1 MKYSLEFSGVTILYE
16 RKVLSEKF
24 PVIPKVQFLFGF
36 TPIEGLCI
44 FTKNKLH
51 KEVLCDGKL
60 FEMVRQSTNFVHSI
74 QYILVEEEKFNVWSY
89 LPMAIND
96 DNSSD
101 LSIGI
106 ELRRKLFTNV
116 I

>member
-36 TPIEGLCI
+36 TQSRVYVFYE
-44 FTKNKLH
+44 NKLH